1 MLGKLSIQTELFII
15 YLIPR
20 CFLALSHSKWPVD
33 KGRSL
38 RLMLNSKTLV
48 RSTSS
53 AVHVYMLCW
62 GLRMYLSV
70 QNIRAS
76 STNKYIRMYL
86 SVQNIRASSTNKYIR
101 MYLSVQNIRPSS
113 TDPGT
118 ITITESATL
127 THSPNLSC
135 ASEREASLTLFG
147 ERGVRGGGCAGKPF

>member
-86 SVQNIRASSTNKYIR
+86 SVQNIR
-101 MYLSVQNIRPSS
+101 PSS

>member
-86 SVQNIRASSTNKYIR
+86 SVLNTSS
-101 MYLSVQNIRPSS
+101 SS

-118 ITITESATL
+118 ITITNSADPLPTPIL
-127 THSPNLSC
+127 RP
-135 ASEREASLTLFG
+135 
-147 ERGVRGGGCAGKPF
+147 